1 MRVDEWKCSFK
12 KDVLIQLFT
21 FVVILFYVFDDWKM
35 IDGDNNLKKDHF
47 TAFIFVIVNLCFYVI
62 SLLFLLYASIFTTI
76 ENYNRIRIY
85 RINLIFAIFLF
96 GCWGL
101 SIVYG
106 RRMTLIKWYPKYK
119 NTYLLILLMAWLR
132 TFFVFTLALMFV
144 IFGLYYLVYRR
155 TF

>member
-1 MRVDEWKCSFK
+1 
-12 KDVLIQLFT
+12 
-21 FVVILFYVFDDWKM
+21 M
-35 IDGDNNLKKDHF
+35 INGDKNLRKDHF
-47 TAFIFVIVNLCFYVI
+47 TAYMFVILNLCFYII
-62 SLLFLLYASIFTTI
+62 SVLFLLYASIFTTV

-106 RRMTLIKWYPKYK
+106 KRMALIKWYPKYK
-119 NTYLLILLMAWLR
+119 NTYLLLLCMAWLR
-132 TFFVFTLALMFV
+132 TFFIFMLAIMFV